1 MRSEPDAARLGLPS
15 YAWRFGQDRRMS
27 LIARYAPLEGKR
39 ILDAGCGVG
48 MYVRHFQQLS
58 QAVYGVEL
66 DKSRAVEAAGTSAGI
81 VCASVEALPFPDD
94 TFDVVLSHEV
104 LEHVG
109 DDRGAAEEALRV
121 LRPGGRLVVFV
132 PNRWWLF
139 ETHGVYWRGRYH
151 FGNIPLVGYLPTCL
165 RNRLA
170 PHVRAYT
177 RGSLRA
183 LFAGLPCRPIVH
195 TAIFPGYDKLVLR
208 KPRLGRTLRR
218 LTYLLEHTP
227 LRWTGLS
234 HFLVLE
240 KWPIGDR
247 PETIARWRWRR
258 TSG

>member
-1 MRSEPDAARLGLPS
+1 MRCESDAARLGLPS

-58 QAVYGVEL
+58 QTVYGVEL
-66 DKSRAVEAAGTSAGI
+66 EESRAAEAAQASAGI
-81 VCASVEALPFPDD
+81 ACASVEALPFPSD

-104 LEHVG
+104 LEHVA
-109 DDRGAAEEALRV
+109 DDRRAAEEAVRV

-151 FGNIPLVGYLPTCL
+151 FGNIPLVGYLPARL
-165 RNRLA
+165 RDCLA

-177 RGSLRA
+177 WGSLRA
-183 LFAGLPCRPIVH
+183 LFADMPCRVIVH
-195 TAIFPGYDKLVLR
+195 TAIFPGYDKLVAR
-208 KPRLGRTLRR
+208 NRSVGEALRR
-218 LTYLLEHTP
+218 VTYLLERTP
-227 LRWTGLS
+227 LRWGGLS

-240 KWPIGDR
+240 KWQV
-247 PETIARWRWRR
+247 
-258 TSG
+258 S